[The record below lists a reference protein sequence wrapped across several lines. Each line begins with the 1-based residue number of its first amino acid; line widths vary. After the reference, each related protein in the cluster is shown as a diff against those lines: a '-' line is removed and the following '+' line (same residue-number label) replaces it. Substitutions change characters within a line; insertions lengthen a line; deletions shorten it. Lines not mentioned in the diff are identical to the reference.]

1 MIAAIYNRVSTEKQ
15 QEEGLSLQTQRDAC
29 VRYAKQNGY
38 DVPEKYILD
47 EVYSGLTLDRPKLEK
62 LLHWIRNGEVQ
73 AVVIYSTDRF
83 SRDGYDLLTLMRDCD
98 VNKAKLLCVSED
110 LGEGEIGQ
118 LLNFVKGWA
127 SRLEA
132 TRISERSLR
141 NKKAKAELGEIPSGY
156 GRYGGYF
163 GLQYDPDTKAFKHI
177 TGQID
182 IAEEI
187 LLRYA
192 KGESASSI
200 TKDLQGRN
208 VIGVSGKLLHR
219 SAVNRV
225 FSHARV
231 YAGILH
237 WNDIK
242 ITNKVEPIITEEIAS
257 VIEARLKL
265 NREHS
270 FGFGQRKWFSGRVFC
285 GVCNRRYT
293 TDKRKGC
300 RCNANDSRSPI
311 KCDSPKVPYGLLERL
326 LSKALLLAYTD
337 EEGVIAR
344 AKETYQNWEQ
354 DMAGL
359 QDRQK
364 RLELELNTLKE
375 RRDRLS
381 FMLELKGLTEDEYV
395 NRLQIVQSRQ
405 DEVLEAINDLLKFRT
420 EKPIPADPEKVR
432 AGFNWLKR
440 LREQE
445 PLLILLGKS
454 PDRHRL
460 GEQLADILNFN
471 ATIVP
476 SDKVGFKVEVRVNL
490 PLQPIQ
496 IEDNSTEVIVFSS
509 L

>member
-15 QEEGLSLQTQRDAC
+15 QQEGLSLQTQREAC
-29 VRYAKQNGY
+29 IKYAKQNGY

-47 EVYSGLTLDRPKLEK
+47 EVFSGLTLDRPKLDT
-62 LLHWIRNGEVQ
+62 LLGWAKNHEVQ
-73 AVVIYSTDRF
+73 AIVVYSTDRF
-83 SRDGYDLLTLMRDCD
+83 SRDGYDLLTLVRECD
-98 VNKAKLLCVSED
+98 INKVNLLCVSED
-110 LGEGEIGQ
+110 LGKGETGELI
-118 LLNFVKGWA
+118 NFIRGWA

-132 TRISERSLR
+132 TRIRERSLR
-141 NKKAKAELGEIPSGY
+141 NKRAKAELGVIPSGY

-163 GLQYDPDTKAFKHI
+163 GLQYDSETRAFKHI

-182 IAEEI
+182 TAKEI

-192 KGESASSI
+192 KGESSSSI
-200 TKDLQGRN
+200 TKDLQSKSVVGA
-208 VIGVSGKLLHR
+208 GGKLLHR
-219 SAVNRV
+219 SGVNRV
-225 FSHARV
+225 LAHSRV

-237 WNDIK
+237 WNDIE
-242 ITNKVEPIITEEIAS
+242 ITGKVEPIITEEIAS
-257 VIEARLKL
+257 VVEARLKL

-285 GVCNRRYT
+285 GVCGRRYT
-293 TDKRKGC
+293 MDKRKGC

-311 KCDSPKVPYGLLERL
+311 SCDSPKVSYGLLDRL
-326 LSKALLLAYTD
+326 LAKALLLSYTD
-337 EEGVIAR
+337 EEGVVTR
-344 AKETYQNWEQ
+344 AKETYQNWER

-364 RLELELNTLKE
+364 RFEAELSTLNG

-381 FMLELKGLTEDEYV
+381 FMLELKGLTEDEYA

-405 DEVLEAINDLLKFRT
+405 DEIIETIADLDKFRT

-440 LREQE
+440 LREEE

-460 GEQLADILNFN
+460 GEQLADILNFK

-476 SDKVGFKVEVRVNL
+476 SDKEGFKVEVRVNL
-490 PLQPIQ
+490 PLEPIQ
-496 IEDNSTEVIVFSS
+496 IEENSTCVMVFST